1 MRGAIMQPY
10 FFPYIGYYQL
20 AYEVEEFVFL
30 DDVSFI
36 KQGYINRNSILVDA
50 QPHRFSLPV
59 RGASSFRSINEHEYV
74 TDHGKFLKLLQQ
86 AYSKAPYFRDAMPLV
101 EQVLRSGDGSVS
113 RTNAASITSVFDC
126 LGIERAF
133 KFSSDITLPT
143 GLKGQDRVLAL
154 CGEQGIDRY
163 RNSIGGRQLYSHDAF
178 ASKGIELKFIQS
190 RCAEYPQSSTEFVK
204 NLSIIDALMN
214 VNKSD
219 LKAMLCQYDLVD

>member
-20 AYEVEEFVFL
+20 AYEVEKFVFL

-36 KQGYINRNSILVDA
+36 KQGYINRNSILLDMQA
-50 QPHRFSLPV
+50 HRFSLPV
-59 RGASSFRSINEHEYV
+59 REASSFRSINEHEYV
-74 TDHGKFLKLLQQ
+74 PNHEKFLKLLRQ
-86 AYSKAPYFRDAMPLV
+86 AYSRAPYFRDAMPLV
-101 EQVLRSGDGSVS
+101 EQVLQSGDHSVS
-113 RTNAASITSVFDC
+113 RTNAASITSVFDY
-126 LGIERAF
+126 LGIKRTF
-133 KFSSDITLPT
+133 TFSSDVELPP
-143 GLKGQDRVLAL
+143 GAKGQDRVLAL
-154 CGEQGIDRY
+154 CGDQGIDRY

-190 RCAEYPQSSTEFVK
+190 RSAEYPQSSSGFVK

-219 LKAMLCQYDLVD
+219 LKVMLCQYDLVA